1 MGSRILVVD
10 DEKNIVDIIKYNLKK
25 EGYEVMTAGDGEE
38 ALRLNEE
45 FKPDII
51 LLDIMMPKL
60 DGYAV
65 CRKVREKYDTPII
78 MLTARAEEVDKVLGL
93 ELGADDY
100 VTKPFGTRELMAR
113 VKANLRRRNISEEAS
128 YESTDK
134 DVLSFGKL
142 TIDLKS
148 GKGKTRRLQLRY
160 PAEYPPV
167 RRFDP
172 QTHAHV
178 CKRRKEREKER
189 EETGKE
195 IRKKGGEKSVQEKLR
210 RDRTHFLPYRNNRV
224 LTEKYP
230 SERMVL
236 INLCSEKKNVSPC
249 CLPAVRE
256 ADFML
261 SRNPRRNRQ
270 SLSAQSTVSS
280 IFRLPIVF
288 IPVLIPSAFSPSIS
302 RLC

>member
-10 DEKNIVDIIKYNLKK
+10 DEKNIVDIIKYKLKK

-142 TIDLKS
+142 TIDLKRFEVKKDGS
-148 GKGKTRRLQLRY
+148 ILDLTLREFELLKFLASQKTQVFSRETLLEKVWGYEYFGDVRTVDVTVRRL
-160 PAEYPPV
+160 
-167 RRFDP
+167 
-172 QTHAHV
+172 
-178 CKRRKEREKER
+178 REKLEDDPS
-189 EETGKE
+189 KPAY
-195 IRKKGGEKSVQEKLR
+195 I
-210 RDRTHFLPYRNNRV
+210 
-224 LTEKYP
+224 LTKRGVGYYFG
-230 SERMVL
+230 
-236 INLCSEKKNVSPC
+236 
-249 CLPAVRE
+249 A
-256 ADFML
+256 
-261 SRNPRRNRQ
+261 
-270 SLSAQSTVSS
+270 
-280 IFRLPIVF
+280 
-288 IPVLIPSAFSPSIS
+288 
-302 RLC
+302 

>member
-1 MGSRILVVD
+1 MNSKILVVD

-113 VKANLRRRNISEEAS
+113 VKANLRRRAVPAEDTNA
-128 YESTDK
+128 TDNK
-134 DVLSFGKL
+134 DVMTFGAL
-142 TIDLKS
+142 TIDFKLFEVKKNGKNVDLTLREYELLKFLAS
-148 GKGKTRRLQLRY
+148 QKTQVFSRETLLEKVWGYEYFGDVRTVDVTVRRL
-160 PAEYPPV
+160 
-167 RRFDP
+167 
-172 QTHAHV
+172 
-178 CKRRKEREKER
+178 REKIEDDPGR
-189 EETGKE
+189 PSY
-195 IRKKGGEKSVQEKLR
+195 I
-210 RDRTHFLPYRNNRV
+210 
-224 LTEKYP
+224 LTKRGVGYYFG
-230 SERMVL
+230 
-236 INLCSEKKNVSPC
+236 
-249 CLPAVRE
+249 A
-256 ADFML
+256 
-261 SRNPRRNRQ
+261 
-270 SLSAQSTVSS
+270 
-280 IFRLPIVF
+280 
-288 IPVLIPSAFSPSIS
+288 
-302 RLC
+302 